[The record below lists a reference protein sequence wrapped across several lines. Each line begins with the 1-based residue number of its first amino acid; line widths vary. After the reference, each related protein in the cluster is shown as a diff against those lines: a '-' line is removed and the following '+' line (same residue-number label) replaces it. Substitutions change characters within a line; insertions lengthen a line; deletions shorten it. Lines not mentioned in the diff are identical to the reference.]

1 MLKIL
6 LFLMFPILT
15 VANYVHWQ
23 GNYDKAFQQAHDE
36 KKVLLVLVVKNK
48 TPLCHEIIK
57 NVFMNQEYIE
67 KINMETVAVMVTYE
81 GALTYPIELYY
92 TTVFPTL
99 FLVNAQNEIFLSEP
113 LYERNISVEKVKS
126 ILLD

>member
-1 MLKIL
+1 
-6 LFLMFPILT
+6 MFPILT

-48 TPLCHEIIK
+48 TPLCHEIIR